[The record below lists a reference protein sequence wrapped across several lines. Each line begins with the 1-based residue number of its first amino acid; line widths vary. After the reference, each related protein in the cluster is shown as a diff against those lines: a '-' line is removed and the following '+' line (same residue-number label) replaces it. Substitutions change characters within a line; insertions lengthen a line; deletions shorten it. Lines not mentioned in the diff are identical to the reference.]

1 MKKIILILLLVFS
14 IKSFAQI
21 LPYKQWQQTNK
32 VQIQNWNTSFNDSKL
47 DLEGNLITIG
57 QADSIAGNSY
67 SKGAII
73 TKFKKQGGKEW
84 NAFNYGYHSN
94 YKALR
99 LNAMDIDSQNNIY
112 VAGRSDSVSFFGKK
126 ASLYK
131 YNPAGGVVW
140 EKHIGVNPYYK
151 EAGFADVVIDAQG
164 NVIASGYVV
173 TTSGEQDTSKL
184 LLVKY
189 NSAGTLIFSQIYNP
203 QQLVYGN
210 SKIAVDPSGNIFT
223 FYEGRAFNNKNL
235 VFITKFNAS
244 GTRQWG
250 STYQGDNFAGID
262 YVNDLKIGAD
272 NNPVLMATLNN
283 AAPAYSTL
291 QLIKLNTA
299 DGSQVFNQSYGVGFS
314 SFDELAGNIVI
325 NSTNDI
331 FFCYS
336 SRSSEQTNYEGIIY
350 KLNSGGGVQWVR
362 MFNTVA
368 AGGDYINNIAIDSES
383 NIYAAAYSS
392 PLIRNYIIKYDNA
405 GNKKWET
412 SYPTTSS
419 YYYFSQISIGVNKE
433 VYYAQ
438 TINPLTGAEGNAYK
452 FIQINGM
459 LTQPSKTTSKAITDF
474 QDTYDTLTVSGIPS
488 SAVILNMEIKF
499 DSIRHSYPHDLTFHL
514 TTPGGYKDSVIRNAG
529 PFSAGTGFFRTTL
542 TDTAAKIIDSS
553 SSPFTGTFRPYR
565 SMSNF
570 NNQRVNGNW
579 ILRINDNA
587 LGDTG
592 RVYKWGLVITYFD
605 TLLTEIKTITTT
617 NVPDGFYLA
626 QNYPN
631 PFNPSTKISFN
642 IPKASNVTMEVY
654 DITGR
659 MVASLIDNKFYQTGF
674 YTIDMNGASLSSG
687 AYFYRITAGEFT
699 ETKKMLL
706 LK

>member
-1 MKKIILILLLVFS
+1 MKKIILILILFICGKTFS
-14 IKSFAQI
+14 QVM
-21 LPYKQWQQTNK
+21 PYKQWQQSNKIQTTN
-32 VQIQNWNTSFNDSKL
+32 WRTGFNDSKL
-47 DLEGNLITIG
+47 DGEGNLITIG
-57 QADSIAGNSY
+57 TADSTAGSTY

-84 NAFNYGYHSN
+84 TAFNYGYHSE
-94 YKALR
+94 YKTLR
-99 LNAMDIDSQNNIY
+99 FNAMDVDAQNNIY
-112 VAGRSDSVSFFGKK
+112 VAGRSDSLSFFGKK

-131 YNPAGGVVW
+131 YSPAGGVLW

-151 EAGFADVVIDAQG
+151 EAGFTDVVVDPQG

-173 TTSGEQDTSKL
+173 ITTGGQDTAKL
-184 LLVKY
+184 LLAKY
-189 NSAGTLIFSQIYNP
+189 NSSGTLVFSQIYNP
-203 QQLVYGN
+203 QQLVYGM
-210 SKIAVDPSGNIFT
+210 SKIAADASGNIYA

-235 VFITKFNAS
+235 VFITKFTSS

-250 STYQGDNFAGID
+250 FTYQGDNFSATD
-262 YVNDLKIGAD
+262 YVNDIKIGAD
-272 NNPVLMATLNN
+272 NNPVLMATFNN
-283 AAPAYSTL
+283 SAPAYSTI
-291 QLIKLNTA
+291 QMVKLNSS
-299 DGSQVFNQSYGVGFS
+299 DGSQVFNQSYGVGFT
-314 SFDELAGNIVI
+314 SFDELAANIAI
-325 NSTNDI
+325 NSSNEI
-331 FFCYS
+331 FFSYS
-336 SRSSEQTNYEGIIY
+336 SRSSEQTDYEGIIY
-350 KLNSGGGVQWVR
+350 KLNASGGVQWAR
-362 MFNTVA
+362 TFNTVA
-368 AGGDYINNIAIDSES
+368 TGGDYITNIAIDSES

-392 PLIRNYIIKYDNA
+392 PLIKNYIIKYDNA

-412 SYPTTSS
+412 SYPTTAS
-419 YYYFSQISIGVNKE
+419 YYMFCQLSIGVNKE

-438 TINPLTGAEGNAYK
+438 LINPLSGAEGVAYK
-452 FIQINGM
+452 YIQVNGM
-459 LTQPSKTTSKAITDF
+459 LTQPSKTTSKAISDF
-474 QDTYDTLTVSGIPS
+474 TDTYDTLTVSGIPN
-488 SAVILNMEIKF
+488 SAVVLRMEVKL

-514 TTPGGYKDSVIRNAG
+514 TTPNGYKDSVVRTPG
-529 PFSAGTGFFRTTL
+529 PFLAGTGFFRTTL
-542 TDTAAKIIDSS
+542 TDSAARIIDSA

-565 SMSNF
+565 PLSNF

-587 LGDTG
+587 LGDSG

-617 NVPDGFYLA
+617 NVPEGFYLG

-642 IPKASNVTMEVY
+642 IPKASNVIMQVY

-659 MVASLIDNKFYQTGF
+659 MVASLIDNKFYQSGY
-674 YTIDMNGASLSSG
+674 YTVDMNGASLSSG
-687 AYFYRITAGEFT
+687 AYFYRLQAGEFV